1 MDIFRIIGVG
11 IVGAICAL
19 VLKNT
24 QSQYAVMATLATGV
38 IILIVTLQSLGSV
51 LVAFREIMD
60 RTGVDATIFGILLKI
75 IGVGYLTEYTSGLC
89 ADLECASIG
98 KKIAF
103 AGKIAIFLLAL
114 PIVKA
119 LIELV
124 TGMI

>member
-103 AGKIAIFLLAL
+103 AGKIATFLLAL

>member
-51 LVAFREIMD
+51 LIAFREIMD

-114 PIVKA
+114 PIVRA